1 MTPPPPGGVCAL
13 VLAGGGARRLGG
25 GDKPLRALGGKTL
38 LAHVLARLGT
48 AGDMAIALSANGDPA
63 RFAGFGL
70 PVLDDGAFAGQ
81 GPLAGVL
88 AGLDWAAGRGAG
100 ALLTVP
106 GDTPFIPR
114 DLAARLAPAPACAAS
129 GGRVHHLVALWPVAA
144 RAALR
149 SRLAADG
156 PRKVAVFAA
165 TVGLRVVAFADED
178 QPCDPFLNVNT
189 PEDLARAR
197 RMLERTGEDVC
208 G

>member
-70 PVLDDGAFAGQ
+70 PVLGDGAFAGQ

-156 PRKVAVFAA
+156 PRKVEVFAA
-165 TVGLRVVAFADED
+165 AVGLRVVAFADED